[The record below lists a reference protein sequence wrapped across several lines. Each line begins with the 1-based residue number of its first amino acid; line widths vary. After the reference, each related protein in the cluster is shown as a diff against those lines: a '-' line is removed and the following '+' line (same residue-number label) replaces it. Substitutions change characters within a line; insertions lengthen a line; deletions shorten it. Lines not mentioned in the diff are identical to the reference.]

1 MSKHITELIEEI
13 KNKINSLESKRI
25 RIAVFGQPGAG
36 KSSLINNIIGR
47 EQALVSV
54 RTDATTQVDTYEYEN
69 LVIADFPGYGT
80 VQFPAEDYLTRF
92 NVWDYDIFLCV
103 FSGKLH
109 TADINFF
116 RQLDSGKRLILF
128 VRSYADSLW
137 QPDKSLSELK
147 AAVCDNVS
155 SQLGSTQ
162 QVFFISNIDASGVE
176 ELIEAV
182 KELIEPAKRDAFIR
196 SVRAESQQ
204 MLEKKYLAS
213 TDLIN
218 SYCRLAALNGINP
231 IPGLDIALDMSI
243 LFKLFADIR
252 RVYGLT
258 EMRLSKAAAV
268 LPLAKQIMLYGTEW
282 GLAALL
288 KTVGK
293 RIAIG
298 KAVKYV
304 PFIGSV
310 TSATISYMIV
320 KKAGNKYL
328 RDCKTLA
335 EELIKLKIDEEN
347 I

>member
-1 MSKHITELIEEI
+1 MSKHITELIDEI
-13 KNKINSLESKRI
+13 KNKINSFENKRI
-25 RIAVFGQPGAG
+25 RIAVFGQPGSG

-69 LVIADFPGYGT
+69 LIIADFPGYGT
-80 VQFPAEDYLTRF
+80 MQFPADDYLARF
-92 NVWDYDIFLCV
+92 NVWEYDIFLCV

-109 TADINFF
+109 AADISFF
-116 RQLDSGKRLILF
+116 RQLDSDKRLILF
-128 VRSYADSLW
+128 VRSCMDSLW
-137 QPDKSLSELK
+137 QPDKSLDELK
-147 AAVCDNVS
+147 AAVVDNVC
-155 SQLGSTQ
+155 SQLGSPQ
-162 QVFFISNIDASGVE
+162 KVFFISNIDASGVA

-182 KELIEPAKRDAFIR
+182 KELIAPAKRDAFIR
-196 SVRAESQQ
+196 SVRAASQQ
-204 MLEKKYLAS
+204 LLEEKYLAS
-213 TDLIN
+213 TALIN
-218 SYCRLAALNGINP
+218 NYCRLAALNGINP

-243 LFKLFADIR
+243 LFKMFADIR

-258 EMRLSKAAAV
+258 EMRLNKAAAV
-268 LPLAKQIMLYGTEW
+268 LPLAKQIVLYGTEW
-282 GLAALL
+282 GLVSLL

-293 RIAIG
+293 RVAIG

-328 RDCKTLA
+328 LDCKTLA
-335 EELIKLKIDEEN
+335 EELIKLKIDE
-347 I
+347 